1 MQQGQ
6 KVYFPDNTQDFHL
19 NDVNEREAIIVRGV
33 KVQTQARFEAGV
45 AASSSILATGTPNR
59 PIFTTKKPLESTVKI
74 TKASINRMSGWV
86 GKEFEAQIFIDIRE
100 DTANV
105 TYLNSMIQ
113 SKWGS
118 NYVIVTSDGL
128 PIEDCAATKG
138 ILLLSD
144 SHCHYFILI

>member
-1 MQQGQ
+1 MEQGQ

-45 AASSSILATGTPNR
+45 AASSSISATGTPNR
-59 PIFTTKKPLESTVKI
+59 PIFTMKKPLESTVKI
-74 TKASINRMSGWV
+74 TKASINRMSGRV

-138 ILLLSD
+138 MLLLSD
-144 SHCHYFILI
+144 SLCHYLILI

>member
-33 KVQTQARFEAGV
+33 KVQTQARFEVRV
-45 AASSSILATGTPNR
+45 AASSSISATGTPNR

-74 TKASINRMSGWV
+74 TKASINRMSGRV

-138 ILLLSD
+138 ILFS
-144 SHCHYFILI
+144 LIAIVIISF

>member
-19 NDVNEREAIIVRGV
+19 NDVNEKEAITVRGV

-45 AASSSILATGTPNR
+45 AASASISATSTPNR
-59 PIFTTKKPLESTVKI
+59 PIFTMKKPLESTVKI

-100 DTANV
+100 DSQCHLFEQHDTEQVGVKLCHCYIRWSTNRR
-105 TYLNSMIQ
+105 LC
-113 SKWGS
+113 S
-118 NYVIVTSDGL
+118 NKSYIITL
-128 PIEDCAATKG
+128 Y
-138 ILLLSD
+138 

>member
-74 TKASINRMSGWV
+74 TKASINRMSGRV

-128 PIEDCAATKG
+128 
-138 ILLLSD
+138 
-144 SHCHYFILI
+144 YQ